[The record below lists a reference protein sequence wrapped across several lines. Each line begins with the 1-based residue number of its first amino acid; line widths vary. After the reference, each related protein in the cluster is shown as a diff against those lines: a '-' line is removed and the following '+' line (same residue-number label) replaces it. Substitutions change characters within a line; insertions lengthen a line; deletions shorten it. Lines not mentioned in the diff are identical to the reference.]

1 MSQNQHHKEYSTAQ
15 IRTIALIGHGGSGKT
30 SFSEAALF
38 ATKAINRQ
46 GKVEDGNTISDY
58 HPDEI
63 ERKISINTSVLTT
76 ESDGIKINI
85 LDTPGYTDFT
95 GEVKAALRVSDT
107 AVTFVKGF
115 EGVEVGTEI
124 VWSYVKEYGL
134 PSMFVITRFDAD
146 KTDFDS
152 VVSSIKERCS
162 NDAAIITFPASQG
175 VGANTV
181 IDVLKMKQLV
191 FTAHGDGKYTEEDIP
206 ADLKEKASHLHE
218 ELIEKI
224 AESDEAMLDKFF
236 SNGTLS
242 EDDIKKGLHQGLVE
256 RKIYP
261 IFAASGS
268 ANVGVLNVI
277 EFISSYCPPPN
288 ELVKVPAIDA
298 NTKNEI
304 EVQVSDKNDTSLFV
318 FKTISE
324 SHVGELSLFKVY
336 TGTVTPGLDLVN
348 EANGKPERL
357 GQIYVMNGKERKE
370 VAKLHAGDIGAAVK
384 LKDTHTNNTLSSK
397 AFPVIYKPIV
407 FPEPV
412 ITSAIL
418 SKSKG
423 DEEKIGNGL
432 HILHEED
439 PTFVY
444 KVDPEIKQTVV
455 SGQGELHLTIII
467 KRLKEKFGVDVDLV
481 EPRIPFRETI
491 RGIAADAE
499 FKHKKQSGGRGQ
511 YGHVH
516 LKIEPKQRGTGFEF
530 EDAIVGG
537 VVPGRFV
544 PAVEK
549 GVVEAM
555 ENGVIAGYKV
565 VDVKVT
571 LFDGS
576 YHDVD
581 SDEMSFKIAAS
592 QAFKKG
598 FKEAKPILLEPIYEV
613 EVIVPEEYMGDVMG
627 DLSSR
632 RGKIAGMDSDG
643 LHQIIRATVP
653 LKELYRYSTTL
664 RSMTQGR
671 GIHRQRFVSY
681 DEVPRDVADKIILE
695 YEKQKH
701 GEE

>member
-1 MSQNQHHKEYSTAQ
+1 MSQLANSKEYPTSQ
-15 IRTIALIGHGGSGKT
+15 IRTIAFIGHGGTGKT
-30 SFSEAALF
+30 TFSEAALY
-38 ATKAINRQ
+38 ATGVINRQ
-46 GKVEDGNTISDY
+46 GRVEDGNTVSDY
-58 HPDEI
+58 HPDEL

-76 ESDGIKINI
+76 DVNGIKINM

-115 EGVEVGTEI
+115 EGIEVGTEI
-124 VWSYVKEYGL
+124 VWEYVKEYGL
-134 PSMFVITRFDAD
+134 PSLFVVNKVDAD
-146 KTDFDS
+146 KSDFDAA
-152 VVSSIKERCS
+152 VAAIKDRCS
-162 NDAAIITFPASQG
+162 NDAVIVTLPVAAAAGLTSVVDVVRMKMLTFKP
-175 VGANTV
+175 NT
-181 IDVLKMKQLV
+181 
-191 FTAHGDGKYTEEDIP
+191 DGKYTEEDIP
-206 ADLKEKASHLHE
+206 ADLKEKAAQLHE

-236 SNGTLS
+236 ANGTLS
-242 EDDIKKGLHQGLVE
+242 DEEIRKGLHRGLVD
-256 RKIYP
+256 RKVYP
-261 IFAASGS
+261 IFASSAST
-268 ANVGVLNVI
+268 NVGVLNVLD
-277 EFISSYCPPPN
+277 FIASYCPPPN
-288 ELVKVPAIDA
+288 ELVKVPAMNA
-298 NTKNEI
+298 SNKEQI
-304 EVQVSDKNDTSLFV
+304 EVSVDDKSDTSLFV
-318 FKTISE
+318 FKTVSE
-324 SHVGELSLFKVY
+324 HHVGELSFFKVY
-336 TGTVTPGLDLVN
+336 TGMVTPGLDMVN
-348 EANGKPERL
+348 EANGKGERL
-357 GQIYVMNGKERKE
+357 GQIFVMNGRDRKE
-370 VAKLHAGDIGAAVK
+370 AAKIHAGDLGAVVK

-397 AFPVIYKPIV
+397 NFPVIYTPIV

-412 ITSAIL
+412 IASAIV
-418 SKSKG
+418 SKAKG
-423 DEEKIGNGL
+423 DEEKIGSGL
-432 HILHEED
+432 HTLHEED

-455 SGQGELHLTIII
+455 AGQGELHLTIITN
-467 KRLKEKFGVDVDLV
+467 RLKEKYGVSVDLI
-481 EPRIPFRETI
+481 EPRIPYREAI
-491 RGIAADAE
+491 KGAVADVE

-516 LKIEPKQRGTGFEF
+516 LKIEPRQRGLGFEF

-549 GVVEAM
+549 GVVETM
-555 ENGVIAGYKV
+555 EHGVIAGYQV

-632 RGKIAGMDSDG
+632 RGKIAGMDTDG
-643 LHQIIRATVP
+643 AHQIVKATVP

-671 GIHRQRFVSY
+671 GIHRQKFSYY
-681 DEVPRDVADKIILE
+681 DEVPRDVTEKIVAE
-695 YEKQKH
+695 YEKSRH

>member
-1 MSQNQHHKEYSTAQ
+1 MSQNQHYKEYLTQQ

-38 ATKAINRQ
+38 TTGAINRQ

-63 ERKISINTSVLTT
+63 ERKISINTSILTT
-76 ESDGIKINI
+76 DINGIKINI

-134 PSMFVITRFDAD
+134 PSMFVVTRFDAD

-152 VVSSIKERCS
+152 VVASIKERCS
-162 NDAAIITFPASQG
+162 NDAVIITFPARQG
-175 VGANTV
+175 VGADTI
-181 IDVLKMKQLV
+181 IDVLRMKQLV
-191 FTAHGDGKYTEEDIP
+191 FTPHKNGKYIEEEIP
-206 ADLKEKASHLHE
+206 ADLKEKAVHLHE

-224 AESDEAMLDKFF
+224 AESDEVMLDKFF

-242 EDDIKKGLHQGLVE
+242 GEDIKKGLHQGLVE

-261 IFAASGS
+261 VFAASAS
-268 ANVGVLNVI
+268 ANVGVLNVL
-277 EFISSYCPPPN
+277 EFIATYCPPPN

-298 NTKNEI
+298 NTKKEI
-304 EVQVSDKNDTSLFV
+304 EVQVSDQNDTSLFV
-318 FKTISE
+318 FKTVSE

-336 TGTVTPGLDLVN
+336 TGTVAPGMDLVN
-348 EANGKPERL
+348 EANGKMERL
-357 GQIYVMNGKERKE
+357 GQIYVMNGKERRE

-397 AFPVIYKPIV
+397 AFPVIYKPIE

-423 DEEKIGNGL
+423 DEDKIGNGL
-432 HILHEED
+432 HTLHEED

-455 SGQGELHLTIII
+455 SGQGELHLAIII

-499 FKHKKQSGGRGQ
+499 YKHKKQSGGRGQ

-516 LKIEPKQRGTGFEF
+516 LKIEPKPRGSGFEF

-549 GVVEAM
+549 GVIEAM

-643 LHQIIRATVP
+643 LHQIIKATVP

-671 GIHRQRFVSY
+671 GIHRQRFSSY
-681 DEVPRDVADKIILE
+681 DEVPREIAEKIIQE

>member
-1 MSQNQHHKEYSTAQ
+1 MSQNQHYKEYLTQQ

-38 ATKAINRQ
+38 TTGAINRQ

-63 ERKISINTSVLTT
+63 ERKISINTSILTT
-76 ESDGIKINI
+76 DINGIKINI

-134 PSMFVITRFDAD
+134 PSMFVVTRFDAD

-152 VVSSIKERCS
+152 VVASIKERCS
-162 NDAAIITFPASQG
+162 NDAVIITFPARQG
-175 VGANTV
+175 VGADTI
-181 IDVLKMKQLV
+181 IDVLRMKQLV
-191 FTAHGDGKYTEEDIP
+191 FTPHKDGKYIEEEIP
-206 ADLKEKASHLHE
+206 ADLKEKAVHLHE

-224 AESDEAMLDKFF
+224 AESDEVMLDKFF

-242 EDDIKKGLHQGLVE
+242 GEDIKKGLHQGLVE

-261 IFAASGS
+261 VFAASAS
-268 ANVGVLNVI
+268 ANVGVLNVL
-277 EFISSYCPPPN
+277 EFIATYCPPPN

-298 NTKNEI
+298 NTKKEI
-304 EVQVSDKNDTSLFV
+304 EVQVSDQNDTSLFV
-318 FKTISE
+318 FKTVSE

-336 TGTVTPGLDLVN
+336 TGTVAPGMDLVN
-348 EANGKPERL
+348 EANGKMERL
-357 GQIYVMNGKERKE
+357 GQIYVMNGKERRE

-397 AFPVIYKPIV
+397 AFPVIYKPIE

-423 DEEKIGNGL
+423 DEDKIGNGL
-432 HILHEED
+432 HTLHEED

-455 SGQGELHLTIII
+455 SGQGELHLAIII

-499 FKHKKQSGGRGQ
+499 YKHKKQSGGRGQ

-516 LKIEPKQRGTGFEF
+516 LKIEPKPRGSGFEF

-549 GVVEAM
+549 GVIEAM

-643 LHQIIRATVP
+643 LHQIIKATVP

-671 GIHRQRFVSY
+671 GIHRQRFSSY
-681 DEVPRDVADKIILE
+681 DEVPREIAEKIIQE